1 MADFAF
7 TDVSDKEF
15 IIRLTN
21 EERIAEARRII
32 SGEEKEAIHVMGS
45 IRKQRVDYN
54 PGWSFHL
61 DPDTITFFAIA
72 IEVCDASI
80 VYVEDHLDEACGGFL
95 PGCVWCPWSSRLTRE
110 ITG

>member
-7 TDVSDKEF
+7 TDSSDKEF
-15 IIRLTN
+15 IIRLTS

-32 SGEEKEAIHVMGS
+32 SGEEKDAVHVMGS

-61 DPDTITFFAIA
+61 DPDTITFFAAA

-80 VYVEDHLDEACGGFL
+80 VSRFQPACIHLAAQSSDNVVVTGRALCGHAPL
-95 PGCVWCPWSSRLTRE
+95 
-110 ITG
+110 